1 MNFDDPDGKHK
12 DFKNY
17 VQFSLGN
24 LAVPDKGGKDNKIL
38 EAMTKFSK
46 LPIEQ
51 TRKFLGF
58 GTKPL
63 IKLGFKSMR
72 DNIKVFPENI
82 FVSTTMVE
90 DFEAKKKSASLHTNR
105 GGSMP
110 SVGVFLI
117 EAIVAGSLFVFS
129 SDEDDRDVDKLNGV
143 LKAFEKDVYGGI
155 KSRM

>member
-1 MNFDDPDGKHK
+1 MNFEDPDGEHK
-12 DFKNY
+12 DFRNY
-17 VQFSLGN
+17 VQFSLGK
-24 LAVPDKGGKDNKIL
+24 LAVPDKDGKDNAVF

-46 LPIEQ
+46 LSTDQ
-51 TRKFLGF
+51 ARQLLGF

-72 DNIKVFPENI
+72 DNIKVFPETI
-82 FVSTTMVE
+82 FVSTAMVE

-105 GGSMP
+105 GGSVP

-117 EAIVAGSLFVFS
+117 EAIIAGSLFVFS
-129 SDEDDRDVDKLNGV
+129 PDEADRDVDKLNGA

-155 KSRM
+155 KGRM